1 MTAGGNQDAADGGID
16 VRIDCPKEIEDPDF
30 VPRRQTGFQVKKPD
44 MPRGAILEEMCPK
57 GMLRQ
62 SIRELAD
69 ASDAYVIVSSLGSVA
84 DAPLADRR
92 QAMRDALGDIPNAAQ
107 LHTDFYD
114 RVRLTSWV
122 NEYAGIVT

>member
-1 MTAGGNQDAADGGID
+1 
-16 VRIDCPKEIEDPDF
+16 
-30 VPRRQTGFQVKKPD
+30 
-44 MPRGAILEEMCPK
+44 MCPK